1 MILAILNLCVHVML
15 PIKILA
21 QSNLRFRRRCRLKNF
36 KMANMQTCHKLLAE
50 ICEIRLTF
58 RGDLTK
64 FCEIFIK
71 ITFKLTEISLKPL
84 F

>member
-1 MILAILNLCVHVML
+1 MH
-15 PIKILA
+15 
-21 QSNLRFRRRCRLKNF
+21 
-36 KMANMQTCHKLLAE
+36 TCHTFLAE
-50 ICEIRLTF
+50 ICEIRLIF

-71 ITFKLTEISLKPL
+71 VTFKLTEVSLKPL